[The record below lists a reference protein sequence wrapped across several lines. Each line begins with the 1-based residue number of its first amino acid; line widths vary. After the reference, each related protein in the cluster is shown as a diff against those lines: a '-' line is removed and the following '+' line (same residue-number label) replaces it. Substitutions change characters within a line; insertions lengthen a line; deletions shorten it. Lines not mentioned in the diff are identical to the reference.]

1 VAKKAPTAVRAYGF
15 AHAAPRKRHPVRL
28 AVILLVLVAIVV
40 GGLLGARAY
49 VHTQYYVGVRNA
61 EVTVFRG
68 VPESVAGVN
77 LSSVKESTGIPVAG
91 LLPFWR
97 DRVQDNITTGS
108 LGGAQQI
115 VSELR
120 ANQLPPCAGTAPGTA
135 STASTAAT
143 ASAAATVPAPVTAGP
158 APAATCAAGVK

>member
-1 VAKKAPTAVRAYGF
+1 VA
-15 AHAAPRKRHPVRL
+15 L
-28 AVILLVLVAIVV
+28 VV

-61 EVTVFRG
+61 QVTVFRG

-77 LSSVKESTGIPVAG
+77 LSSVKENTGIPVAG

-97 DRVQDNITTGS
+97 DRVQDNITAGS
-108 LGGAQQI
+108 LNGAHQI

-120 ANQLPPCAGTAPGTA
+120 ANQLPPCVASSPATTTAAAPGTA
-135 STASTAAT
+135 GAAT
-143 ASAAATVPAPVTAGP
+143 SAAGP
-158 APAATCAAGVK
+158 APAATCAAGAK